1 MRERTRS
8 ERVLVDLML
17 RKAEAAAGYTATSK
31 TRYDAPNLEGGHL
44 RDGLW
49 RHVLQFLESGT
60 KLGQSFRGRNARIDW
75 DLILQL
81 RQEMV
86 HDYPEIAPDRV
97 WAFATE
103 EMPRMARLLRRAK
116 MSPPSGRGPDQG

>member
-1 MRERTRS
+1 MREKRRP
-8 ERVLVDLML
+8 ERVLIDLML
-17 RKAEAAAGYTATSK
+17 REAELAASYAAESK
-31 TRYDAPNLEGGHL
+31 TQYDAPDPEGMHL

-60 KLGQSFRGRNARIDW
+60 KLGQSFRGRNPKIDW
-75 DLILQL
+75 PLILEL

-86 HDYPEIAPDRV
+86 HDYPEIPPERV

-103 EMPRMARLLRRAK
+103 EMPRMTRLLRKAK
-116 MSPPSGRGPDQG
+116 FPIPTEA